1 MSEVRAKMN
10 ENFRKVIEEYEAIT
24 NKPLPICR
32 EEPGYVQLKADSWF
46 KGLHYEF
53 LDMGNYLT
61 VEFHIEVKTV
71 SRFVDVLRSW
81 VYVGGTE
88 GSTINPLLQDILNTD
103 EIYVSTPW
111 LKKDEFSRLIAHYP
125 YDDPKRVAEA
135 MARFI
140 HATQHKINLWLKTK
154 SST

>member
-1 MSEVRAKMN
+1 MLPVRASMN

-24 NKPLPICR
+24 NKPLNIFR
-32 EEPGYVQLKADSWF
+32 EERGYVQLKADSWF

-53 LDMGNYLT
+53 LDMSNYLT

-88 GSTINPLLQDILNTD
+88 GSTINPLLQDILDTD
-103 EIYVSTPW
+103 EIDVSTPW
-111 LKKDEFSRLIAHYP
+111 IGKDDFSRLIAIYP

-140 HATQHKINLWLKTK
+140 HATQHKIDAWLKTK
-154 SST
+154 